1 MSTLATAT
9 LRAKAPSRPLSG
21 AAIPRLTAGVAILVL
36 WEIVARW
43 FAPAFVAK
51 PSGIVAVL
59 PHVLSSAAFLDAV
72 GVTLAATAEGLA
84 IAVVL
89 GTAIGLL
96 MGRSAIADQALRLW
110 INAFNA
116 MPMIVILPIVSLW
129 FGYSSLAR
137 LATIVFAA
145 IFAVIINAA
154 EGAQAVP
161 REYLEVGR
169 SFRSASLRMLR
180 EIVLP
185 ASTPYMLAGLRLAA
199 GRALIGAI
207 VAEFFTAIPGLGYF
221 ILFNSRTFHQNE
233 AFVAVIFL
241 AAFGVGFDALVNVST
256 RRFLPWYRRDEK
268 AE

>member
-1 MSTLATAT
+1 MSTHATAT
-9 LRAKAPSRPLSG
+9 LRAKAPSRSLSG
-21 AAIPRLTAGVAILVL
+21 ATIPRLTAGVAILVL

-51 PSGIVAVL
+51 PSGIIAVL
-59 PHVLSSAAFLDAV
+59 PDVISSTAFLEAV
-72 GVTLAATAEGLA
+72 GITLAATAEGLA

-96 MGRSAIADQALRLW
+96 MGRSAIADHALRLW

-116 MPMIVILPIVSLW
+116 MPMIVILPVFSLW
-129 FGYSSLAR
+129 FGYSSLSR
-137 LATIVFAA
+137 LATIIFAA

-161 REYLEVGR
+161 REYVEVGR
-169 SFRSASLRMLR
+169 SFRSASLRMLF

-185 ASTPYMLAGLRLAA
+185 ASTPYMLAGLRLAT

-241 AAFGVGFDALVNVST
+241 AAFGAGFDALVNVST

>member
-9 LRAKAPSRPLSG
+9 LRTTASSRPFAS
-21 AAIPRLTAGVAILVL
+21 ATVPRLAAGLVILAL

-43 FAPAFVAK
+43 FAPPFVAK
-51 PSGIVAVL
+51 PSGIAAAL
-59 PHVLSSAAFLDAV
+59 PHVIGSAAFLNAV
-72 GVTLAATAEGLA
+72 GITLAATAEGLV
-84 IAVVL
+84 IALIL

-96 MGRSAIADQALRLW
+96 MGRSGTADHALRLW

-116 MPMIVILPIVSLW
+116 MPMIVILPVVSLW

-137 LATIVFAA
+137 LATIIFAA

-161 REYLEVGR
+161 REYLEVGQ
-169 SFRSASLRMLR
+169 SFRSKSLRMLF

-221 ILFNSRTFHQNE
+221 ILFNSRTFHHNE

-241 AAFGVGFDALVNVST
+241 AGFGVAFDALVNAST
-256 RRFLPWYRRDEK
+256 RRLLPWYRRDEK
-268 AE
+268 VD

>member
-9 LRAKAPSRPLSG
+9 LRAKAASRPLSS
-21 AAIPRLTAGVAILVL
+21 ATIPRLTAGVVILVL
-36 WEIVARW
+36 WEIVARC
-43 FAPAFVAK
+43 FAPAFVAR

-59 PHVLSSAAFLDAV
+59 PHVASSAAFLDAV
-72 GVTLAATAEGLA
+72 GITLAATAEGLA
-84 IAVVL
+84 IAVVF

-96 MGRSAIADQALRLW
+96 MGRSAFADQALRLW

-116 MPMIVILPIVSLW
+116 MPMIVILPVVSLW

-137 LATIVFAA
+137 LATIIFAA

-161 REYLEVGR
+161 REYLEVGQ
-169 SFRSASLRMLR
+169 SFRSASLRMLF

-256 RRFLPWYRRDEK
+256 RRFLPWYRLDEK

>member
-1 MSTLATAT
+1 MSTLASAT
-9 LRAKAPSRPLSG
+9 LRSTATAWPFGRATVPRI
-21 AAIPRLTAGVAILVL
+21 AAGFAILVF
-36 WEIVARW
+36 WEIVVRW
-43 FAPAFVAK
+43 FAPPFVAK
-51 PSGIVAVL
+51 PSGIAAAF
-59 PHVLSSAAFLDAV
+59 PHVIGSAAFLNAV
-72 GVTLAATAEGLA
+72 GITLAATAEGLL
-84 IAVVL
+84 IALVL

-96 MGRSAIADQALRLW
+96 MGRCRIADQALRLW

-116 MPMIVILPIVSLW
+116 MPMIVILPVVSLW

-169 SFRSASLRMLR
+169 SFRSTSFQGLF

-221 ILFNSRTFHQNE
+221 ILFNSRTFHHNE

-241 AAFGVGFDALVNVST
+241 AGFGVAFDSLVNAST

-268 AE
+268 VD